1 MKGLLKIMLL
11 CLLPV
16 VSWAQLSPDE
26 GAQLHYRIIRFLLP
40 AEKGATEYKVAI
52 AEGNIKTVA
61 EFDKRKLS
69 WKTSDQPLIINEVQ
83 KFGMQYTWRSAA
95 NVQGRWVYS
104 GLHHFSTLRSLIIDS
119 AGMRLRMIASDSR
132 YAGIYVFVDAT
143 KGLYDAQG
151 KLVWFVPD
159 AIASSPRVQDLKLS
173 PQGTILFEY
182 RATMY
187 EIDYEGHVLNKL
199 PAKDSSLING
209 FHHEVRKLKNG
220 HYMGLGNKMEYIKK
234 GGDGFLLSQVP
245 DSISGFKPTVFEVL
259 NEFDENGKLVWQYKI
274 IDYLLASD
282 VKDWARQGDEN
293 RMHPHV
299 NAFFFDEENR
309 EFYLGCRDLNRILR
323 ISYPDG
329 RVLGEYGK
337 KHIAESSSLEQDW
350 FCQQHAVNV
359 KDGVV
364 YIFNNNGCGAD
375 HIPSIIAVKES
386 PKAVYGIEKLWEYKF
401 DVEPMKVNRSRGG
414 NVVPLSDGNVFTS
427 VGTPWGQML
436 ILDKSGHIFWGACV
450 ERWDSESSSAKET
463 GTYRA
468 SIIFPGGD
476 FEKMINAGT
485 VRER

>member
-1 MKGLLKIMLL
+1 MKVLLKILLL

-16 VSWAQLSPDE
+16 VSSAQLSPAED
-26 GAQLHYRIIRFLLP
+26 AQLHYTIIRFLFP
-40 AEKGATEYKVAI
+40 AEKGATEYKVAVV
-52 AEGNIKTVA
+52 EGNIKSIG
-61 EFDKRKLS
+61 EFEKRKLS
-69 WKTSDQPLIINEVQ
+69 WRTSSEPSVISEVE
-83 KFGMQYTWRSAA
+83 KFGAQYTWRSAA

-104 GLHHFSTLRSLIIDS
+104 GLHHFSTLRSVVIDS
-119 AGMRLRMIASDSR
+119 VGLRLRMTASDSR

-143 KGLYDAQG
+143 KGLYNAQG
-151 KLVWFVPD
+151 KLVWYVPD

-182 RATMY
+182 RAAMY

-209 FHHEVRKLKNG
+209 FHHEVCRLKNG

-234 GGDGFLLSQVP
+234 GGDAFLLSPVP
-245 DSISGFKPTVFEVL
+245 DSSGGFKPTVFEVL

-282 VKDWARQGDEN
+282 VKEWARQGEET

-299 NAFFFDEENR
+299 NAFFFDEQNS

-329 RVLGEYGK
+329 RVLSEYGRK
-337 KHIAESSSLEQDW
+337 DLATSGVPGQDL

-364 YIFNNNGCGAD
+364 YIFNNNGCSAD
-375 HIPSIIAVKES
+375 HIPSILAVKES
-386 PKAVYGIEKLWEYKF
+386 PKAEYGIDKLWEYKF
-401 DVEPMKVNRSRGG
+401 DVQPMKVNRSRGG
-414 NVVPLSDGNVFTS
+414 NVIPLSDGNVFTS
-427 VGTPWGQML
+427 IGTPWGQML
-436 ILDKSGHIFWGACV
+436 IVDKNGRIFWGACV
-450 ERWDSESSSAKET
+450 ERWDTESGSTKET

-468 SIIFPGGD
+468 SIIFPGMD
-476 FEKMINAGT
+476 FEKMINSGT
-485 VRER
+485 TRGR